1 MPKHIYSHEELVMKL
16 EEAQRELYRLKSVP
30 DQSLQIAQLR
40 REYQSLWE
48 HLQEIIKQRDDLL
61 LCVRRHLGDSDV

>member
-1 MPKHIYSHEELVMKL
+1 MSKHIYSHEELVIKL
-16 EEAQRELYRLKSVP
+16 EEAQVEIQRLKSVP
-30 DQSLQIAQLR
+30 DHSLQIAQLR